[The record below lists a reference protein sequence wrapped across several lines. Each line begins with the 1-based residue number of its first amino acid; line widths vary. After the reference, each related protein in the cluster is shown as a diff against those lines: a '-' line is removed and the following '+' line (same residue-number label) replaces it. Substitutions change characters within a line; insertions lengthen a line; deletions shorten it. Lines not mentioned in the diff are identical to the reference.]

1 VEGGDCFVPD
11 PESNS
16 GLVSRN
22 DTFVDPRL
30 KSSGMTTEV
39 DSRLRLCPSPSI
51 RYSSRMTGREI
62 ASQEP
67 VLSESKCSQQLC

>member
-1 VEGGDCFVPD
+1 MEGGDCFVPD

-22 DTFVDPRL
+22 DTFVD
-30 KSSGMTTEV
+30 
-39 DSRLRLCPSPSI
+39 SRLCLCPNASI

-67 VLSESKCSQQLC
+67 VLSRSARNDKFYKFEHFYSV

>member
-22 DTFVDPRL
+22 DTFVD
-30 KSSGMTTEV
+30 
-39 DSRLRLCPSPSI
+39 SRLRLCPNPSI

-67 VLSESKCSQQLC
+67 VLSESKCSNDKFYKFEHSYSV